1 MKNILKNYFVLK
13 IAQFDK
19 ISEVDTLSLKKNVS
33 SIYDLTFSLNLW
45 DKNLIHQQKYMK
57 KKLIDK
63 SLKNSGIF

>member
-1 MKNILKNYFVLK
+1 MKNILKDYFVLK

-45 DKNLIHQQKYMK
+45 DK
-57 KKLIDK
+57 K
-63 SLKNSGIF
+63 SD